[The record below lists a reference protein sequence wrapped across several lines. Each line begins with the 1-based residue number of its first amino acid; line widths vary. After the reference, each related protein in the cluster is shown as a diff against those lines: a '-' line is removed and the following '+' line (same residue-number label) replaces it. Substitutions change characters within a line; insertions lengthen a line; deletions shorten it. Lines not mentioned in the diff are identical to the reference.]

1 MGGFLSEVIV
11 HPRIEVNRSKFPFNL
26 PAFRAFDRLPLHP
39 DLTFFVGE
47 NGSGKSTML
56 EAIAVNYGLPAEGG
70 TKDHRFSTYDSHS
83 DLHDKIIV
91 AKAGYPAEAMFLRAE
106 TFYNVASYVDR
117 QARGAGGAPR
127 MGWIHKRSHGEGF
140 HDALASLKPPGVYFM
155 DEPESALSVQGQL
168 KLLARMKWL
177 IAEGSQLVIA
187 THSPVLLGFGAGW
200 IYEFCPEGIHRREY
214 EETAPYQLTLDFL
227 RNRRRYNDIL
237 GPE

>member
-1 MGGFLSEVIV
+1 
-11 HPRIEVNRSKFPFNL
+11 
-26 PAFRAFDRLPLHP
+26 
-39 DLTFFVGE
+39 
-47 NGSGKSTML
+47 
-56 EAIAVNYGLPAEGG
+56 
-70 TKDHRFSTYDSHS
+70 
-83 DLHDKIIV
+83 
-91 AKAGYPAEAMFLRAE
+91 
-106 TFYNVASYVDR
+106 
-117 QARGAGGAPR
+117 
-127 MGWIHKRSHGEGF
+127 
-140 HDALASLKPPGVYFM
+140 M